1 MVALA
6 LSTRDPASAIGQA
19 IDTLDTPALVLDL
32 DVVEANI
39 ARTVEIAR
47 AAGARL
53 RPHIKTHRM
62 LAVAQLQIAAGA
74 QGICCA
80 KTGEAEVFADGGID
94 DIFIANQVVGS
105 AKLRRLRALAERV
118 RLAVGV
124 DHPDQID
131 LLSEAFRGADP
142 LDISIEIDV
151 GQRRTGVVEP
161 HEAVDLAQRILDSPG
176 LALRGV
182 YTHEGH
188 DYAARD
194 DADLAVIADQAQRQM
209 LEAAQAIRDATSA
222 ACEVSMGSTP
232 SLFARKFHAG
242 IDELRPGTAV
252 FNDGSHANFLGH
264 TDWCAAT
271 VLATVVNL
279 PAPDRVVVDAG
290 AKALTSDRRGP
301 SILENS
307 GFGMVVGRPDATI
320 VSLSDEHGVLSVP
333 DAGAYS
339 IGGVIQIIPNHIC
352 PCVNLYDHAFVAR
365 EGVVEDVWEV
375 SARGQS
381 Q

>member
-6 LSTRDPASAIGQA
+6 LSSRDPASANGRP
-19 IDTLDTPALVLDL
+19 IDALDTPALVLDL

-39 ARTVEIAR
+39 ARTVEIAK

-62 LAVAQLQIAAGA
+62 LAVAQLQIEAGA

-94 DIFIANQVVGS
+94 DIFIANQVVGA
-105 AKLRRLRALAERV
+105 AKMRRLRALAERV

-124 DHPDQID
+124 DHSDQID
-131 LLSEAFRGADP
+131 LLNQAFRSADP

-161 HEAVDLAQRILDSPG
+161 HEAVDLAQRVLDAPG

-188 DYAARD
+188 DYAAQD

-209 LEAAQAIRDATSA
+209 LEAAQAIRDATGA
-222 ACEVSMGSTP
+222 PCEVSMGSTP

-333 DAGAYS
+333 DAGAYG
-339 IGGVIQIIPNHIC
+339 IGGVLRIIPNHIC

-365 EGVVEDVWEV
+365 AGIVQDVWEV

>member
-1 MVALA
+1 MVAPA
-6 LSTRDPASAIGQA
+6 LSTRDPAKAIGQS
-19 IDTLDTPALVLDL
+19 IDALDTPALVLDQ
-32 DVVEANI
+32 DVLGANI
-39 ARTVEIAR
+39 ARTVEIAHS
-47 AAGARL
+47 ADARL

-80 KTGEAEVFADGGID
+80 KTGEAEVFADGGIG
-94 DIFIANQVVGS
+94 DIFVANQIVGA

-124 DHPDQID
+124 DHTDQIH
-131 LLSEAFRGADP
+131 LLSQAFRGTDP

-209 LEAAQAIRDATSA
+209 LEAAQAIRDATSSP
-222 ACEVSMGSTP
+222 CEVSMGSTP

-307 GFGMVVGRPDATI
+307 GFGMVVGRPGSHHRQPLRRTRRALGT
-320 VSLSDEHGVLSVP
+320 GT
-333 DAGAYS
+333 GA
-339 IGGVIQIIPNHIC
+339 PT
-352 PCVNLYDHAFVAR
+352 P
-365 EGVVEDVWEV
+365 
-375 SARGQS
+375 SAK
-381 Q
+381 

>member
-1 MVALA
+1 MIGART
-6 LSTRDPASAIGQA
+6 LSTRDPSTAIGRPVE
-19 IDTLDTPALVLDL
+19 DLDTPALVLDL
-32 DVVEANI
+32 DILDANI
-39 ARTVEIAR
+39 ARTAEIAQY
-47 AAGARL
+47 AGARL

-62 LAVAQLQIAAGA
+62 LAVAQRQIEAGA

-94 DIFIANQVVGS
+94 DIFIANQVVGA
-105 AKLRRLRALAERV
+105 AKMRRLRALAERV

-124 DHPDQID
+124 DHPDQIQ
-131 LLSEAFRGADP
+131 LLSQAFRRADP
-142 LDISIEIDV
+142 LDLSIEIDV

-161 HEAVDLAQRILDSPG
+161 HEAVNLARHVLDAPG

-194 DADLAVIADQAQRQM
+194 AADLAVIADAAQRQM
-209 LEAAQAIRDATSA
+209 LEAAQAIRDATGTP
-222 ACEVSMGSTP
+222 CEVSMGSTP

-279 PAPDRVVVDAG
+279 PAPNRVVVDAG
-290 AKALTSDRRGP
+290 AKALTSDQRGP

-333 DAGAYS
+333 DAGAYT
-339 IGGVIQIIPNHIC
+339 IGNVIRIIPNHIC
-352 PCVNLYDHAFVAR
+352 PTT
-365 EGVVEDVWEV
+365 
-375 SARGQS
+375 SAPA
-381 Q
+381 

>member
-6 LSTRDPASAIGQA
+6 LSTRDPATAIGQA
-19 IDTLDTPALVLDL
+19 VDMLDTPALVLD
-32 DVVEANI
+32 VEIVEANI
-39 ARTVEIAR
+39 ARAVEIAQS
-47 AAGARL
+47 AGARL

-94 DIFIANQVVGS
+94 DIFIANQVVGA

-131 LLSEAFRGADP
+131 LLSQAFRDTDA
-142 LDISIEIDV
+142 LEISIEIDV

-188 DYAARD
+188 DYAARN

-209 LEAAQAIRDATSA
+209 LEAAQAIRDATGA
-222 ACEVSMGSTP
+222 PCEVSMGSTP
-232 SLFARKFHAG
+232 SLFAHKFHAG

-333 DAGAYS
+333 DAGAYT
-339 IGGVIQIIPNHIC
+339 IGEVLRIIPNHIC

-365 EGVVEDVWEV
+365 EGVVQDVWEV